1 MIGHKRV
8 PSREGGIEIA
18 VEELA
23 IRLTAMGHQVDCY
36 NRWQDFG
43 AGAVRL
49 PREYKGIRLIRIPTL
64 ATPSL
69 NAFIYS
75 VLAVLRALAG
85 GYDVMH
91 FHAEGPCAMTF
102 LPRLFGIPVVS
113 TIHGLDWQRAKWG
126 RFASRYLLWGERNA
140 ARYSDALIVLSNGNQ
155 QYFTQT
161 YGRETI
167 YIPNGV
173 SLIPCREPE
182 EIGRRWNLSKNS
194 YILFLSRLVPEK
206 GLHYLIGAYKKMD
219 TDKRLVIAGGLTRN
233 NEYVEQIRGMAE
245 DDPRILF
252 TDFVQGR
259 VLEELMSNCCVYVL
273 PSDIEGMSISLLE
286 AMSCGLPVCA
296 TAVGGIPRL
305 VEEKVNGFLS
315 QAGDAEALARN
326 CLRVLDDPQAGD
338 ALGRA
343 GRGRVERDF
352 SFTAMVEAHQAL
364 FERLWR
370 EAGREQASAGRSGEQ
385 TA

>member
-1 MIGHKRV
+1 MKIAMIGHKRV

-49 PREYKGIRLIRIPTL
+49 PREHKGIRLIRIPTL

-173 SLIPCREPE
+173 SLIPCWEPE

-233 NEYVEQIRGMAE
+233 NEYVRQIRGMAE

-286 AMSCGLPVCA
+286 AMSCGVRCLVSDIEEN
-296 TAVGGIPRL
+296 VDVSGGYAASFPKGNIAMLQSCLERILGEDGRL
-305 VEEKVNGFLS
+305 HDREGQIAFIREKYS
-315 QAGDAEALARN
+315 WDYAAAEH
-326 CLRVLDDPQAGD
+326 LRVY
-338 ALGRA
+338 
-343 GRGRVERDF
+343 
-352 SFTAMVEAHQAL
+352 
-364 FERLWR
+364 
-370 EAGREQASAGRSGEQ
+370 EQAAEKKQSRKKLK
-385 TA
+385 